1 MIPSEIFKPGMHY
14 VNMMHDH
21 GCPSI
26 DSLNALDC
34 ECNPE
39 FSVVSEAEWIKG
51 VQKTRKERRKAA
63 RTAQKALRK
72 IQASQ

>member
-1 MIPSEIFKPGMHY
+1 MILSELLKPGMHF
-14 VNMMHDH
+14 VNMSHDY

-51 VQKTRKERRKAA
+51 VQKTRRERRKAA
-63 RTAQKALRK
+63 RAAQKALRK
-72 IQASQ
+72 MQANQ